1 MQSGHR
7 TTKNIALIGGGP
19 SALFLFKRLVT
30 AGTKNI
36 RITVFEQGAQVG
48 AGMPYSTEGASEE
61 HVTNVSD
68 NEVPSIVTSI
78 AEWLPTAPPELLER
92 FGINPAN
99 FNEYKVLPRLLFG
112 AYLSAQFLLLHNQ
125 ALQSGLHTTL
135 CRNTQVTDII
145 DDAGKQ
151 KTTVVTSRGS
161 HTFDAVV
168 ICTGHKWPKHHE
180 GKVPGWFDS
189 PYPPAKLRLSLNEPV
204 AIKGAS
210 LTAIDAVR
218 TLARANGSFYDLPD
232 GTIGYRLREESKA
245 FRLVMHSLGGLLP
258 ALRVHL
264 ADPLLSPNLVL
275 SPEEIATQ
283 MAANDGF
290 IPLDYLFECNFKEPL
305 REHDPQFYEQVKD
318 LTLEAFVDRMMTMR
332 EDTDAFTLL
341 KMEYAEAAASIRKQ
355 QPVFWKEALAML
367 SFALNYPAKY
377 LSAEDMLR
385 LKQVL
390 MPLVSVVIA
399 FAPQSA
405 ARELLAL
412 HEAGVLTLVPVNRDS
427 KVSPRPGGGALYQY
441 TSEDGSQQSAHY
453 NLFVDCTGQ
462 PALPFEAFP
471 FPSLIAE
478 GVVSEALLPFRSAK
492 EATAQKEEGN
502 ANVVLREG
510 QWQLVVP
517 GIAINDAFQV
527 VDRQGKANPRIH
539 IMAVPYIGGYNPDY
553 SGLDFCE
560 TASGRIA
567 ASLLA
572 TAKELLAAESRVEE
586 V

>member
-1 MQSGHR
+1 
-7 TTKNIALIGGGP
+7 
-19 SALFLFKRLVT
+19 
-30 AGTKNI
+30 
-36 RITVFEQGAQVG
+36 
-48 AGMPYSTEGASEE
+48 MPYSTEGASDE

-68 NEVPSIVTSI
+68 NEVPAIVTSI

-125 ALQSGLHTTL
+125 AQQSGLHTTL

-151 KTTVVTSRGS
+151 KTTVVSSWGS
-161 HTFDAVV
+161 EAFDAVV

-189 PYPPAKLRLSLNEPV
+189 PYPPAKLRLNLNEPV
-204 AIKGAS
+204 AIKGSS

-232 GTIGYRLREESKA
+232 GTIAYRLKEESRG

-264 ADPLLSPNLVL
+264 ADPLLSRNLVL
-275 SPEEIATQ
+275 SPEEMATQ
-283 MAANDGF
+283 VAANNGF
-290 IPLDYLFECNFKEPL
+290 IPLDYLFERNFKEPL
-305 REHDPQFYEQVKD
+305 REHDPQFYDQVKD
-318 LTLEAFVDRMMTMR
+318 LNLEAFVDRMMAMR

-355 QPVFWKEALAML
+355 QPVYWKEALAML
-367 SFALNYPAKY
+367 SFAMNYPAKY

-390 MPLVSVVIA
+390 MPLISVVIA

-412 HEAGVLTLVPVNRDS
+412 YEAGVLSLVAVNRDS
-427 KVSPRPGGGALYQY
+427 KVTPGPEGGALYQY
-441 TSEDGSQQSAHY
+441 SNADGSQETVAY
-453 NLFVDCTGQ
+453 KVFVDCTGQ

-471 FPSLIAE
+471 FPSLIAG

-492 EATAQKEEGN
+492 QARAQKEEGN
-502 ANVVLREG
+502 ANVVLRQG
-510 QWQLVVP
+510 QWQLLVP

-527 VDRQGKANPRIH
+527 VDSQGGANPRIH

-572 TAKELLAAESRVEE
+572 TTQEPSGVKPSIEGV
-586 V
+586 